1 MEEFTQ
7 GQWVRIKTYEEI
19 KDLFHYDSEG
29 IRMIRDIYMPDL
41 IIPYLGAAARISEKV
56 GEAYTLKDFSGVP
69 FMEDFSWVFPKEIL
83 EDAFSVGSRV
93 RIRSWESM
101 VEEFGTNGY
110 GSIPCRRSFTES
122 MRHLCGRFATI
133 TGRSFNGSV
142 GLRDW
147 SDDSGTVWRYSEDMI
162 EPVPCLTVSV
172 DFDGTITGSHIPGT
186 VGFNK
191 IKDGCKR
198 AMDLLHKMGVN
209 FYLLTGRQEHL
220 QEALNLCKGW
230 NLPIFTFQPNTKKI
244 TDFYIDDKDISCT
257 EIDWENIYAFLYS
270 VMEKR
275 LGKVLMNKIMGEEN
289 V

>member
-1 MEEFTQ
+1 MFKID
-7 GQWVRIKTYEEI
+7 QWVRIKTYEEV

-41 IIPYLGAAARISEKV
+41 IIPYLGAAARISEKD
-56 GEAYTLKDFSGVP
+56 GQNYKLKDFVGVP

-83 EDAFSVGSRV
+83 QDAFSEGSRV

-101 VEEFGTNGY
+101 EEEFGTNGY
-110 GSIPCRRSFTES
+110 GNIPCRRTFIKN
-122 MRHLCGRFATI
+122 MRHLCGRYATI
-133 TGRSFNGSV
+133 AGVYDGSV

-147 SDDSGTVWRYSEDMI
+147 SDDSDTVWHYSEDMI

-244 TDFYIDDKDISCT
+244 TDFYIDDKDVSCQR
-257 EIDWENIYAFLYS
+257 IDWEQIYAFLYS
-270 VMEKR
+270 VLERRM
-275 LGKVLMNKIMGEEN
+275 GKSFIKKG
-289 V
+289 